1 MNEFLELSAEE
12 ETVLIGQVLK
22 PQGLNGELKVYP
34 LTDDPRRFL
43 ALGEVRLRGAGTETE
58 VLPVRQARISG
69 GGKMVYLTLAG
80 IDSPETAA
88 QYRGFEVRVPRA
100 QAAPLAP
107 GRWYYYELE
116 GMDVFDGGV
125 WLGKL
130 ERILE
135 TGANDVY
142 IVRGEAGEI
151 CVPALKT
158 VVRRVDVPGRRM
170 DVDLPPGLR

>member
-1 MNEFLELSAEE
+1 VSDKSEPETTET
-12 ETVLIGQVLK
+12 TVLIGQVLK
-22 PQGLNGELKVYP
+22 PRGLKGELKVYP

-43 ALGEVRLRGAGTETE
+43 ALGEVTLRGGGTEE
-58 VLPVRQARISG
+58 VLSVRQAVAG
-69 GGKMVYLTLAG
+69 DGKMVYLTLAG
-80 IDSPETAA
+80 IGSQEAA
-88 QYRGFEVRVPRA
+88 AKYRGFEVRVPRA

-142 IVRGEAGEI
+142 IVRGGAGEI